1 MDKFPIPDGVFL
13 NWNVSRKKYK
23 PISSEIKEILAKHK
37 AWLNGKR
44 DGKANL
50 SNADLSYAYLRN
62 ANLNSADLRN
72 ANLHDANLSNADLRN
87 TDLRDANLSEM
98 PT

>member
-50 SNADLSYAYLRN
+50 SYADLSYAYLRY
-62 ANLNSADLRN
+62 ANLNGADLTGVYWYDTTCPDGTN
-72 ANLHDANLSNADLRN
+72 SNDNGNTCENNL
-87 TDLRDANLSEM
+87 
-98 PT
+98 